1 MNKFD
6 LINTVLTSNLKADDK
21 CLLIELIVRSD
32 ENWES
37 YPGVKRL
44 CKVRGIKHQKN
55 FKGVQVYLPDYVSVT
70 KRGRKNF
77 YVLDVEAIAA
87 LEEPELIVKET
98 PSTAGVNSP
107 ATADNTPSVA
117 DNSPSAAGANTTNN
131 TSLDSSP
138 DSSKNAAV
146 PAAVEAREETEAKG
160 EKGSSVDS
168 PLPKNDSDSPLPSN
182 ENAAAGTADDEEEY
196 EIELGT
202 AIEEILNDCTW
213 PEKARSFFLDPG
225 FQNDKK
231 KTQEER
237 ARWAAFYADDA
248 LTEQKKQEAKTFF
261 ARQ

>member
-32 ENWES
+32 ESWES

-138 DSSKNAAV
+138 DSSNNAAV
-146 PAAVEAREETEAKG
+146 PAAQEAREETEAK
-160 EKGSSVDS
+160 EDKGSSVDS
-168 PLPKNDSDSPLPSN
+168 SLPVVTDASSLPSS
-182 ENAAAGTADDEEEY
+182 ENDAADTAEDWDEEFECDLGT
-196 EIELGT
+196 EIEALLEG
-202 AIEEILNDCTW
+202 AEHPSE
-213 PEKARSFFLDPG
+213 ARVLFLDPEW
-225 FQNDKK
+225 KPE
-231 KTQEER
+231 KTGELR
-237 ARWAAFYADDA
+237 ARWAAWMAEPA
-248 LTEQKKQEAKTFF
+248 LTH
-261 ARQ
+261 